1 MDAIEARGVVNQWMQ
16 VPQRSL
22 GRRRSSA
29 SCRRPE
35 ETAWV

>member
-22 GRRRSSA
+22 GRRDHP
-29 SCRRPE
+29 RRAVDQRKQPE
-35 ETAWV
+35 